1 MYINNVFIHIL
12 CIIIN
17 TNQILS
23 GQRFVF
29 ACINHYI
36 TEDCFYKYPEPK
48 TVKGR
53 IYEQF

>member
-17 TNQILS
+17 TNQNLS

-36 TEDCFYKYPEPK
+36 TKDCFYKYPESK
-48 TVKGR
+48 TVEGR